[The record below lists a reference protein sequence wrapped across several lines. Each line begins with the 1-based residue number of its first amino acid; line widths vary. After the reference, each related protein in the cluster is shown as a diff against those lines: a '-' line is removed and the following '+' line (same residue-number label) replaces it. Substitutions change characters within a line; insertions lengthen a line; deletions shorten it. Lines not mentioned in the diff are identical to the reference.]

1 MKIHSLLL
9 ASLIIS
15 ASVFSKG
22 HAQTNSKENA
32 TSIMEIQ
39 RRKIDSLDKKL
50 MEILGARQ
58 RAVKEIGIYKAKNN
72 IPSLQAGRFQEVER
86 KSIEA
91 GQKEGL
97 SAEFITKILTAIHEE
112 SLRVEENLKRIPAA
126 SNRSGNYIL
135 IDRFCY
141 YLGQGGSMRFFINI
155 LHVAVN
161 GLGDRV
167 CRAVWGGGVEW
178 DCADR
183 GVYYPVFVVFLSLNG
198 LFISLYQ

>member
-22 HAQTNSKENA
+22 QAQTNFKENA
-32 TSIMEIQ
+32 SNIMEIQ

-72 IPSLQAGRFQEVER
+72 ISSLQAARFQEVLR
-86 KSIEA
+86 KGIEA

-97 SAEFITKILTAIHEE
+97 SAEFITRILTAIHEE
-112 SLRVEENLKRIPAA
+112 SLRIEENLKRTSAA
-126 SNRSGNYIL
+126 TA
-135 IDRFCY
+135 
-141 YLGQGGSMRFFINI
+141 GG
-155 LHVAVN
+155 
-161 GLGDRV
+161 
-167 CRAVWGGGVEW
+167 
-178 DCADR
+178 
-183 GVYYPVFVVFLSLNG
+183 
-198 LFISLYQ
+198 

>member
-9 ASLIIS
+9 ASLTIS

-22 HAQTNSKENA
+22 QGQTNSKENA
-32 TSIMEIQ
+32 SSIMEIQ

-50 MEILGARQ
+50 IEILGDRQ

-72 IPSLQAGRFQEVER
+72 ISSLQAARFQEVMR

-97 SAEFITKILTAIHEE
+97 SAEFITRILTAIHEE
-112 SLRVEENLKRIPAA
+112 SLRIEESLKRIRAA
-126 SNRSGNYIL
+126 SSWSG

-141 YLGQGGSMRFFINI
+141 YLGQGGNMQLFINI
-155 LHVAVN
+155 LHVVVN
-161 GLGDRV
+161 GLRDRV
-167 CRAVWGGGVEW
+167 HRAVW
-178 DCADR
+178 
-183 GVYYPVFVVFLSLNG
+183 
-198 LFISLYQ
+198 

>member
-9 ASLIIS
+9 ASLTIS
-15 ASVFSKG
+15 ASFFSRG
-22 HAQTNSKENA
+22 QGQTSYKENA
-32 TSIMEIQ
+32 SSIMEIQ

-72 IPSLQAGRFQEVER
+72 ISSFQAARFQEVVR

-97 SAEFITKILTAIHEE
+97 SAEFITRILTAIHEE
-112 SLRVEENLKRIPAA
+112 SLRVEESLKRIRAA
-126 SNRSGNYIL
+126 CSWSGNYIL

-141 YLGQGGSMRFFINI
+141 YLGQGGNMQFFINI
-155 LHVAVN
+155 FHVVVN

-167 CRAVWGGGVEW
+167 HRAVWGGGVEW
-178 DCADR
+178 DCADP
-183 GVYYPVFVVFLSLNG
+183 GVYYPVLLS
-198 LFISLYQ
+198 FCH